1 MKGPDMRKECM
12 CYVLLA
18 LAESA
23 ACRFWSSSS
32 MCQRCHN
39 DAMMAARVQVGD
51 LGVAPGV
58 REVGWWPQ
66 GGGRSKASGNST
78 SRFTIDLP
86 QVYHDKRV
94 TSSGIMVRRHV
105 RVGPAPRVCRVDRC
119 VGLSLDIRWVS
130 SSHGP
135 LCVSALSAVL

>member
-1 MKGPDMRKECM
+1 
-12 CYVLLA
+12 
-18 LAESA
+18 
-23 ACRFWSSSS
+23 
-32 MCQRCHN
+32 
-39 DAMMAARVQVGD
+39 MMAARVQVGD

-94 TSSGIMVRRHV
+94 TSSGIMVRGRHV
-105 RVGPAPRVCRVDRC
+105 REGPAQIVCRVDRC
-119 VGLSLDIRWVS
+119 MRPSLGIRWVP
-130 SSHGP
+130 SSHG
-135 LCVSALSAVL
+135 SLSVFGAKCSSSTKNMTADELNKRIRRLWGHNRR